1 MHVFT
6 DIHLTSGSYMYK
18 YIKEIQQYNN
28 IIMVTIYS
36 ILHYVPTCNAAQVN
50 CGL

>member
-6 DIHLTSGSYMYK
+6 DIHLTSGSYV

-28 IIMVTIYS
+28 IIMVTKYS
-36 ILHYVPTCNAAQVN
+36 ILHYSTCYAAQVN

>member
-6 DIHLTSGSYMYK
+6 DIHLTSGSYVYK

-28 IIMVTIYS
+28 IIMVTIFY
-36 ILHYVPTCNAAQVN
+36 LTLCTCYAAQVN